1 MRTGAEKMLA
11 GCKDLVVRYRDRMA
25 GRTFCV
31 TPAVDQVG
39 AHPGGRDQMRF
50 IDRKVGLAIGAG
62 VASLGL
68 FGAVALAAF
77 APDAAPAAA
86 TLVPANAKALAE
98 KKITA
103 DQATKLRDSLATR
116 IPEFVDRKWPTKPAV
131 APRAGSDARGFLG
144 DITKAALDYLGLSK
158 DQLEAAMRGGNS
170 LAQ

>member
-11 GCKDLVVRYRDRMA
+11 GCKDLVVRYRDRMT

-39 AHPGGRDQMRF
+39 AHPGGRAQMRF

-62 VASLGL
+62 VARLGL

-86 TLVPANAKALAE
+86 TLVPATAQHLAKDATPAATLKAL
-98 KKITA
+98 
-103 DQATKLRDSLATR
+103 
-116 IPEFVDRKWPTKPAV
+116 PA
-131 APRAGSDARGFLG
+131 
-144 DITKAALDYLGLSK
+144 
-158 DQLEAAMRGGNS
+158 
-170 LAQ
+170 

>member
-11 GCKDLVVRYRDRMA
+11 GCKDLPVRYRDRMA
-25 GRTFCV
+25 RRIFCV

-62 VASLGL
+62 GASLGL

-86 TLVPANAKALAE
+86 TLVPAHAHDLAQ
-98 KKITA
+98 
-103 DQATKLRDSLATR
+103 DG
-116 IPEFVDRKWPTKPAV
+116 KPA
-131 APRAGSDARGFLG
+131 A
-144 DITKAALDYLGLSK
+144 
-158 DQLEAAMRGGNS
+158 QLQDP
-170 LAQ
+170 LP